1 MDDALKIGLAYIH
14 QHPNCPG
21 TYVSVLFVDFSSV
34 FISSNSPALQIVCE
48 LQTFWQI
55 QKLERITS
63 RTCRISKDAP
73 SPLCSSPC
81 TKITKPHK
89 THLVKLWNL
98 QMMVIGLIKEGHEF
112 ANRCNVE
119 QPLWC
124 TVPAEKVQLASE
136 FQSAIIQSGLCTSIT
151 VWCVPATKCGKNRL
165 KRTVRA
171 WYCHVLTQV
180 LTHLMNRYC
189 LLIKQADIITA
200 DPSHPVHNL
209 FQLFH
214 LWEALKS
221 KFLSTGV
228 PFYEH
233 LNCSHSVCTK
243 QSQYLLLNQMH
254 AAYTACCTYLHS
266 VTHRLFAQI
275 SVVSAYLGA

>member
-1 MDDALKIGLAYIH
+1 ML
-14 QHPNCPG
+14 
-21 TYVSVLFVDFSSV
+21 VSCLWTSAWCSLVAIVLHSKFSV
-34 FISSNSPALQIVCE
+34 NYK
-48 LQTFWQI
+48 TFWQI

-81 TKITKPHK
+81 TKITKPHM
-89 THLVKLWNL
+89 THLVKLWYL

-136 FQSAIIQSGLCTSIT
+136 FQSAIIQSVLRTSIT

-189 LLIKQADIITA
+189 LLIKQADIITP

-228 PFYEH
+228 SFYEH
-233 LNCSHSVCTK
+233 LNRSHSVCTK

-254 AAYTACCTYLHS
+254 AAYTACCTYLHR
-266 VTHRLFAQI
+266 VTHSDF
-275 SVVSAYLGA
+275 VSFFWPYVLKATPLTENVSLDCGLRSRGDFL